1 VCKETGEHQIM
12 LYPPQATLGLHTV
25 TNPFA
30 QGIGS
35 LRVNNANELMS
46 VNLTANNTTAVH
58 AR

>member
-1 VCKETGEHQIM
+1 M

-30 QGIGS
+30 QGVGS
-35 LRVNNANELMS
+35 LRVNNANGLMS